1 MRVCA
6 SVCEVSEEER
16 GREGYRRKDR
26 VSARGRSNIKLWNR
40 VVNLFSDVSGY
51 FPVTFRLL
59 YGLLSLSLTEK
70 GLKNGEREE

>member
-1 MRVCA
+1 MREGERVRESVRVCA

-51 FPVTFRLL
+51 FPVTFRSIITVFDSE
-59 YGLLSLSLTEK
+59 GT
-70 GLKNGEREE
+70 